1 MKNQN
6 IIKDS
11 KIYSFVKKRV
21 MFMFRR
27 FYGEYIVHGQENIPV
42 NVPVIY
48 AANHTN
54 ALMDPLAVIS
64 VLPKDTQIV
73 YLARSDYFK
82 NEKLREILQFFK
94 ILPAFRMREGMENLD
109 KNYEVFEQCVEV
121 LNNNKAI
128 GIMPEGNQGPLH
140 KIRPL
145 KKGIFRIAF
154 AAQQRFGLEKG
165 VKIVPIGIDYGNPDA
180 SGDYVII
187 NIGKA
192 IEVSDYMA
200 EYDENQVKAMT
211 RLKNKLTSDLKKLT
225 IHFNTSDYYECFE
238 NVSRALDSPSRKKES
253 LLSLFVK
260 RQKVVQKLAK
270 LEEKRPH
277 LIENLST
284 IAEQFH
290 HNLDELQL
298 KPWIFNA
305 QNYKTSSLLVTSL
318 TLLITLPV
326 FVVGFVLNFL
336 PFVAP
341 DIVLKLLKMKMPG
354 GLGSLRFGIGLI
366 AFPVFYV
373 LQAIYISKKFKDSLL
388 QFILLLPLQVIF
400 GRLALL
406 WFKSFKN
413 LEVKVRYRVLSH
425 KKSGL
430 LRETE
435 HMYEEL
441 DGLLH
446 A

>member
-1 MKNQN
+1 MNENIVKNN
-6 IIKDS
+6 
-11 KIYSFVKKRV
+11 KIYSFVKKQV
-21 MFMFRR
+21 MFMFKR
-27 FYGEYIVHGQENIPV
+27 FYGEYIVYGQENIPV
-42 NVPVIY
+42 DVPVIY

-64 VLPKDTQIV
+64 VLPKETQIV

-82 NEKLREILQFFK
+82 NDKLRKVLQFFK
-94 ILPAFRMREGMENLD
+94 ILPAFRMHEGMENLD

-121 LNNNKAI
+121 LNNNKAL

-140 KIRPL
+140 RIRPL

-165 VKIVPIGIDYGNPDA
+165 VKIVPIGIDYGDPDKF
-180 SGDYVII
+180 GDYVII

-192 IEVSDYMA
+192 IEVSEYMA
-200 EYDENQVKAMT
+200 EYEENQVKGIAY
-211 RLKNKLTSDLKKLT
+211 LKNRLTSDLKKLT
-225 IHFNTSDYYECFE
+225 IHFNTTDYYDCFE
-238 NVSRALDSPSRKKES
+238 NVSRSLDTSSRRKS
-253 LLSLFVK
+253 NLLSLFTK
-260 RQKVVQKLAK
+260 RQRAVARLTK
-270 LEEKRPH
+270 LEEKKPH
-277 LIENLST
+277 LIENLNI
-284 IAEQFH
+284 IAARFH
-290 HNLDELQL
+290 ENLNKLQL
-298 KPWIFNA
+298 KPWIFSA

-326 FVVGFVLNFL
+326 FVVGFILNFL

-341 DIVLKLLKMKMPG
+341 DIVLKLLKMKKPG

-388 QFILLLPLQVIF
+388 HFILLLPLQIIF

-413 LEVKVRYRVLSH
+413 LEVKVRYRILSH